1 MQKECIQLGNKK
13 SPKKSNSDYVKSEK
27 MQVCSCRQ
35 TNDLCDRKLKVNI
48 FLTCGWVTFYVG
60 IQNTGNAGSPFL

>member
-1 MQKECIQLGNKK
+1 MQG
-13 SPKKSNSDYVKSEK
+13 
-27 MQVCSCRQ
+27 CSCRQ
-35 TNDLCDRKLKVNI
+35 TNDLCDKKLKVSI